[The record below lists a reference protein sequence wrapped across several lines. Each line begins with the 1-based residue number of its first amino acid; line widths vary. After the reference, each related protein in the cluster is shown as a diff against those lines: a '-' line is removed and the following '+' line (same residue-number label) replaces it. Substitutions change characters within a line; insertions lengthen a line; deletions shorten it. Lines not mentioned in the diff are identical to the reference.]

1 MACKD
6 LFIKFGYSYPLIC
19 TISTLRGLKF
29 SNCIILNTY
38 KHTRLRLV
46 ENTNKTKLCW
56 YF

>member
-46 ENTNKTKLCW
+46 ENTSKTKLCW